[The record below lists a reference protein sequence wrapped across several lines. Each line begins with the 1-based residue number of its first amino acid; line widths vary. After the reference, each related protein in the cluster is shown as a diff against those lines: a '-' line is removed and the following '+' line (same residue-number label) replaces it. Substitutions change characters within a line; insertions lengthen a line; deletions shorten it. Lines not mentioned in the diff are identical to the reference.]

1 MFLVRLRL
9 VPIKKAYLIGK
20 PRFYVIVYTISSTP
34 TELFVRK
41 VMMMMCSC
49 ILHCFQYY
57 TGKSKALVLNN
68 QTFITKTS
76 ILISNYRKAFSWS
89 PFSFTCAAHYFNIV
103 NWFTSFASSSM
114 QEYVLWASKSVHFL
128 VVKVRI

>member
-9 VPIKKAYLIGK
+9 VPIKKAHLIGK

-76 ILISNYRKAFSWS
+76 ILISNYRKYKMSFRRYSPVSSTHKAFWAIKSEFRLYS
-89 PFSFTCAAHYFNIV
+89 ALSFD
-103 NWFTSFASSSM
+103 
-114 QEYVLWASKSVHFL
+114 
-128 VVKVRI
+128 